1 LTHEELVR
9 EMSAARKRREEQT
22 ARAIRDARVLAVRA
36 AVPPGAGITEIEER
50 ARSFYPRL
58 SQELVEELAS
68 IVVDQQGSRIPAVVP
83 EIDLDDVPLELDE
96 EAAPEL

>member
-1 LTHEELVR
+1 VTHEELVM

-36 AVPPGAGITEIEER
+36 AVPPGASLTDVEDR

-58 SQELVEELAS
+58 SPELVTQLAE
-68 IVVDQQGSRIPAVVP
+68 IVVNQQGTRFPAADP
-83 EIDLDDVPLELDE
+83 ELDVE
-96 EAAPEL
+96 IEDELAPEL

>member
-58 SQELVEELAS
+58 SQELIAEVAS
-68 IVVDQQGSRIPAVVP
+68 IVVEQQGTRFATIVDP
-83 EIDLDDVPLELDE
+83 ELDVPVDE
-96 EAAPEL
+96 ELETEL